1 MSFLQRTLILAHN
14 THIQKRVVIANCG
27 SSATKKQLSAQ
38 LQLFED
44 YEKVEKHGT
53 KPKKTVELSYA
64 KVSAVSTGSP
74 SGSQT
79 NSPAGAVTGVS
90 ISPSPSPSP
99 RNSLTLST
107 SPSIHSLSL
116 QSGTSHR
123 FLVITSNET
132 HEFRTETEND
142 RLRWVKLL
150 GLLVMFPFSVIPEE
164 PQSNPIKESF
174 RWKLD
179 PVQYR
184 AGTCIKNYLLFHKC
198 NCVSASNIAAILHF
212 QILRVTAHII
222 VEHVPF

>member
-1 MSFLQRTLILAHN
+1 MCVKASTYINLCTQHTYS
-14 THIQKRVVIANCG
+14 QKRVVIANCG

-64 KVSAVSTGSP
+64 KVSAVSAGSP

-150 GLLVMFPFSVIPEE
+150 GLLVMFPYSVIPEE
-164 PQSNPIKESF
+164 PQINPIKESF
-174 RWKLD
+174 RCKLD

-184 AGTCIKNYLLFHKC
+184 AGTCITFYKC
-198 NCVSASNIAAILHF
+198 NCVSASNIPAVLHF
-212 QILRVTAHII
+212 QML
-222 VEHVPF
+222 

>member
-1 MSFLQRTLILAHN
+1 MHT
-14 THIQKRVVIANCG
+14 THTYSQKRVVIANCG

-53 KPKKTVELSYA
+53 KPKKTVELGYA
-64 KVSAVSTGSP
+64 KVSAVSAGSP

-90 ISPSPSPSP
+90 ISPSPSP

-107 SPSIHSLSL
+107 SPSIHSLTL
-116 QSGTSHR
+116 QGSTSHR
-123 FLVITSNET
+123 FLVTTSNET

-150 GLLVMFPFSVIPEE
+150 GLLVMFPYSVIPEE

-174 RWKLD
+174 RCKLD

-184 AGTCIKNYLLFHKC
+184 AGTCVKKYFFTNVI
-198 NCVSASNIAAILHF
+198 VF
-212 QILRVTAHII
+212 QYQT
-222 VEHVPF
+222 